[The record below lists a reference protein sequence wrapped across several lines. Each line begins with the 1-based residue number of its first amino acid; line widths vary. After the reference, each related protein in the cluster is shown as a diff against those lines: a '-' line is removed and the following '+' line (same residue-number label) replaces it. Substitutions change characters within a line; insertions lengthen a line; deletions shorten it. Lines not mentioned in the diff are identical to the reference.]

1 MTPSKTSPSKQRCLR
16 QEKKKVDRDFQ
27 SCGITAPPPASAC
40 PYLVAA
46 SRHRYGPQLQTETMN
61 RFQTW
66 PSRRGSGRSPRR
78 SRSAPLREHPRA
90 KAQAGRGG
98 ALARPAPGL
107 RLSLAEAVR
116 TAPTGPARRRR
127 LPRSQARA
135 SSQAESRPA
144 HRNRLV
150 AMPPSHRSS
159 QRPAA
164 SGLPVAAAPHAP
176 ASASSLHPGPAA
188 PGQQNSARPRPPRLV
203 RVERKDN
210 VPCKRAAWLVYT
222 QRGGFLSPSSTS

>member
-1 MTPSKTSPSKQRCLR
+1 MSETG
-16 QEKKKVDRDFQ
+16 KKKRSDRDFQ

-46 SRHRYGPQLQTETMN
+46 SRHRYGPELQTETMN

-78 SRSAPLREHPRA
+78 SRSAPLREHPWA
-90 KAQAGRGG
+90 KAQPGRGG
-98 ALARPAPGL
+98 PLACPAPGL
-107 RLSLAEAVR
+107 RRSLAEAVR
-116 TAPTGPARRRR
+116 SPAPHSTNRTGAAGQRR

-135 SSQAESRPA
+135 HSQAESRLA
-144 HRNRLV
+144 HRNRFV
-150 AMPPSHRSS
+150 AIPPSHRSG

-164 SGLPVAAAPHAP
+164 SGLPVAAAPHSP

-203 RVERKDN
+203 RVEREDN
-210 VPCKRAAWLVYT
+210 APCKRAAWLVYK

>member
-116 TAPTGPARRRR
+116 TAPTGPARRGGG
-127 LPRSQARA
+127 AC
-135 SSQAESRPA
+135 
-144 HRNRLV
+144 
-150 AMPPSHRSS
+150 
-159 QRPAA
+159 PAA
-164 SGLPVAAAPHAP
+164 RHVHPRKQSPGRLTETASWRCRLATAVA
-176 ASASSLHPGPAA
+176 SV
-188 PGQQNSARPRPPRLV
+188 PRL
-203 RVERKDN
+203 R
-210 VPCKRAAWLVYT
+210 
-222 QRGGFLSPSSTS
+222 GFLSQQRPTPRPLRPPSTLAQQPRANRTRRGRVPLASCE